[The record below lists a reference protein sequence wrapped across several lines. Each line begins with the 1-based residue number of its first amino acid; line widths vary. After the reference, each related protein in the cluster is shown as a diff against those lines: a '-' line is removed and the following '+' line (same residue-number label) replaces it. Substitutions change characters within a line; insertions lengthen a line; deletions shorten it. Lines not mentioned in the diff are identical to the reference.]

1 MRPAERFGA
10 NLARARRLAD
20 VTQQELS
27 VRAAIHRTQL
37 SELERGLRL
46 PRLETAIKLADS
58 LEVGLDELCEGIAWE
73 PGEVRH
79 GGFREGE
86 R

>member
-1 MRPAERFGA
+1 MTNAERFGA
-10 NLARARRLAD
+10 NLARARRQADMTQDELA
-20 VTQQELS
+20 
-27 VRAAIHRTQL
+27 VRAAIHRTEL

-46 PRLETAIKLADS
+46 PLLVTAIKLADS
-58 LEVGLDELCEGIAWE
+58 LEVRLNELVEGIAWT